1 MSRLEQMLGFL
12 ESDPHDPFTRYA
24 VALELNSV
32 GRPEEALDHLEKL
45 RAEAPGYLPTYYQ
58 LGALLRAA
66 DRAADAQAAYEQGCA
81 VARSAGD
88 THTLAE
94 LQAALDEL
102 DAPDW

>member
-1 MSRLEQMLGFL
+1 MSRLDQMLAFL

-24 VALELNSV
+24 VALELKGA
-32 GRPEEALDHLEKL
+32 GRTEEALEHLEML
-45 RAEAPGYLPTYYQ
+45 RRDAPDYLPTYYQ
-58 LGALLRAA
+58 LGGLLRSLNRN
-66 DRAADAQAAYEQGCA
+66 DDAQTAYEQGCA

-88 THTLAE
+88 THTLSE